1 MYVVDV
7 FAVWGGLERVWTDKM
22 NALSDIPGYEVCL
35 VTTDQ
40 DTHQVPYPLSPR
52 IRHIDLG
59 VHLSH
64 QYRYNGVRRW
74 WMKWHLSR
82 LFRDRFKALLPL
94 ERPDILIT
102 TASEFSVLVSKWKG
116 DIPLVIECHGLCE
129 RPVHMQRMTWL
140 KRVKTIFIRRSISNA
155 QIVVALT
162 QQDARQWK
170 NINVHSVAIPNIV
183 HLNESGQLSTCQN
196 HRIIFVGRPDEQKG
210 YYYLKEIWQIV
221 SQRYPDWELH
231 LYGEELDTADFRDM
245 LPMGEQVFVH
255 SQTLDIHACYQ
266 ESAILVLTSVYEPFG
281 LVMPEAMS
289 CGIPVVAFNCPY
301 GPSEVITD
309 GVDGFLI
316 PPFDVETFAER
327 LSYLMADETLRKQ
340 MGQKAA
346 VSSQR
351 YHCER
356 IIPLWTTLF
365 EQLKRKE
372 YGLV

>member
-22 NALSDIPGYEVCL
+22 NALSSIHGYEVCL

-40 DTHQVPYPLSPR
+40 GAHQVPYPLSPR
-52 IRHIDLG
+52 VRHMDIG
-59 VHLSH
+59 IHLTH
-64 QYRYNGVRRW
+64 QYRYHGVRRW
-74 WMKWHLSR
+74 WMKWHLTR
-82 LFRDRFKALLPL
+82 LFRDRFKALLTL
-94 ERPDILIT
+94 EKPDVLIT

-116 DIPLVIECHGLCE
+116 DIPLVIECHGLFE
-129 RPVHMQRMTWL
+129 RPVHMQRMTLL
-140 KRVKTIFIRRSISNA
+140 KWVKTRFIRRSISKA

-170 NINVHSVAIPNIV
+170 NINVCSVAIPNIV

-196 HRIIFVGRPDEQKG
+196 HRIIFVGRADEQKG
-210 YYYLKEIWQIV
+210 FRYLKEIWQIV
-221 SQRYPDWELH
+221 CQQYPDWELH
-231 LYGEELDTADFRDM
+231 LYGEGLDTIDFCDM
-245 LPMGEQVFVH
+245 LPSGEQVFVH
-255 SQTLDIHACYQ
+255 PQTLAIHACYQ

-301 GPSEVITD
+301 GPSEIITD

-316 PPFDVETFAER
+316 PPFDVEFFAER
-327 LSYLMADETLRKQ
+327 LSDLMADEALRKQ
-340 MGQKAA
+340 MGQKAG

-351 YHCER
+351 YSCER
-356 IIPLWTTLF
+356 IIPQWTTLF